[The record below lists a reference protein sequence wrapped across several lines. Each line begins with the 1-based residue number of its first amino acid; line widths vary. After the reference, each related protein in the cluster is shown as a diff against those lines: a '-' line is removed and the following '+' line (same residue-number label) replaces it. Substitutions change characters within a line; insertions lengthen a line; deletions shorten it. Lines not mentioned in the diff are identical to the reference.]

1 MYQENLDENEMA
13 IEFCFIIDIIFM
25 DLHLILMFFKEGLL
39 KKWRLEMEK
48 IHKSKL
54 FEFGDHLA
62 SKWIK

>member
-1 MYQENLDENEMA
+1 MA

-25 DLHLILMFFKEGLL
+25 DLHLILVFFKEGLL
-39 KKWRLEMEK
+39 KKWRLEMEE

-54 FEFGDHLA
+54 FEFGDHLT

>member
-1 MYQENLDENEMA
+1 MA

-25 DLHLILMFFKEGLL
+25 DLHLILVLFKEGLL

-54 FEFGDHLA
+54 FEFGDHLT